1 MDREQR
7 ANRSVSARDTG
18 SLAVGTALVVAA
30 LASVQAV
37 EGAQPGVSTRPK
49 SRDTVMEMLLEKTLF
64 KVDILRLEVRLTGR
78 DAERIAVFV
87 TEGESQASQDS
98 IAAVAIDAQHAL
110 IDTEFIRSL
119 SLDQFVGGAR
129 DDLDAVQKA
138 GIVSEETYQ
147 RLVEGLP
154 NWFGFLSDTVW
165 VDGEPAERRIQK
177 GDSLQYRIDGDTIQ
191 TRYSSADGTTLM
203 QRTDVDPETRRA
215 ILGTYFVQGS
225 QFRKKLIRSLFKDE

>member
-18 SLAVGTALVVAA
+18 RLAVGTALVVAA

-138 GIVSEETYQ
+138 GIVSQETYQ
-147 RLVEGLP
+147 RLAEGLP
-154 NWFGFLSDTVW
+154 NWFGFLS
-165 VDGEPAERRIQK
+165 ERRILT
-177 GDSLQYRIDGDTIQ
+177 GDSLQYRIDGDTIR

-203 QRTDVDPETRRA
+203 QRTDVDPETRRG